1 MKVIVFEIYF
11 SSIMKLNREYH
22 PKTSKVSLVIC
33 VEYILILNS
42 NFRCWLKPTD
52 KNKQKNTSPKQI
64 GKLCSRNFKT

>member
-1 MKVIVFEIYF
+1 MKVTVFEIYF

-22 PKTSKVSLVIC
+22 PKTSKLSLVIC

-52 KNKQKNTSPKQI
+52 KNKQTKKHFAKANRQTLLK
-64 GKLCSRNFKT
+64 KF